1 MLYQLSYPR
10 EAFIL
15 AKPDGQPP
23 KSPHLTKLAE
33 ENAREFEETHDES
46 GHPLT
51 TRDGQGRESE
61 GRR

>member
-15 AKPDGQPP
+15 AKSEVPP

-33 ENAREFEETHDES
+33 ENAREFQETHDES

-51 TRDGQGRESE
+51 TRNGQGRESE